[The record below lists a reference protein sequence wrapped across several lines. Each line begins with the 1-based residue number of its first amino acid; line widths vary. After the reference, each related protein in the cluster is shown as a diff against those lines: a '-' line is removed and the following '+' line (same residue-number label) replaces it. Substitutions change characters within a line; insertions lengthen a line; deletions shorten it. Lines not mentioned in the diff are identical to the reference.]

1 MDNTTGSFVPPPRP
15 STAVHAPNVVVA
27 TWRGGQRFDAGRPHG
42 PSVRIDGRGETGPS
56 PVDMLLNAL
65 VTCVSADVVGIL
77 EKRRTPP
84 ESYEVEAVGTR
95 VETVPRRLERVLLRF
110 RIAGGAIEREH
121 AERAI
126 DLSITKYCSVRD
138 SLDPAVPIAWELEL
152 NGTPGALRDV
162 PPPSPRGALAR
173 LEGGSTS

>member
-1 MDNTTGSFVPPPRP
+1 MESFTPPPRP

-27 TWRGGQRFDAGRPHG
+27 TWRGGQRFDAGRPGG
-42 PSVRIDGRGETGPS
+42 PVARIDGTGETGPS

-65 VTCVSADVVGIL
+65 ATCVSADVVGIL
-77 EKRRTPP
+77 EKRRTPA
-84 ESYEVEAVGTR
+84 ESYQVEVVGTR

-110 RIAGGAIEREH
+110 RIAGAGIEREH

-138 SLDPAVPIAWELEL
+138 SLDPTVPIEWELEL
-152 NGTPGALRDV
+152 NGEPGAVREV
-162 PPPSPRGALAR
+162 PPRP
-173 LEGGSTS
+173 